1 MQKNTQEQ
9 SSTSARHFK
18 QITHPMRQLIEKWH
32 KEKVASAEIAQRLG
46 VHRSTIYRELKRG
59 KVTHINSQLEQY
71 TTYSADFASDRHEE
85 NMTAKGPALK
95 IGADHDLVQRFN
107 HLVLK
112 HKCSLYAAR
121 TLLIEQ
127 GVNVKVSIRTLYN
140 YVHHHGFP
148 LLPHQLIQGPRKPR
162 KQGIRKR
169 LSHNNLKGR
178 SIEERPAHINNR
190 SEVGHHEMDT
200 VVGPPGSG
208 KVLLVLTERVTRF
221 EHIVLMPDKTAK
233 SVCRALDRLE
243 RFYGSR
249 FKDLFKSIT
258 CDNGCEFADSEG
270 IAKSCRRK
278 GDRTLLFYAH
288 PYCASERG
296 SNENA
301 NRLIRRFLPKGTNL
315 SSLKQED
322 VDHLASW
329 MNRYPRKILD
339 GHSPLNLAKEY
350 NFHFRKI
357 SA

>member
-9 SSTSARHFK
+9 SSTSPRHFK
-18 QITHPMRQLIEKWH
+18 QITHSMRQYIERWRKQ
-32 KEKVASAEIAQRLG
+32 KVPCKEIAQRLE
-46 VHRSTIYRELKRG
+46 VHRSTIYRELRRG
-59 KVTHINSQLEQY
+59 AVTHINSQLEQY
-71 TTYSADFASDRHEE
+71 TTYSADFASDRHDE

-95 IGADHDLVQRFN
+95 IGAAHNLIQRFN
-107 HLVLK
+107 DLVLN

-121 TLLIEQ
+121 AILIDQ
-127 GVNVKVSIRTLYN
+127 GVDVKVSIRTLYN

-148 LLPHQLIQGPRKPR
+148 LLPNQLIQGPRKPR
-162 KQGIRKR
+162 KPGIRKR
-169 LSHNNLKGR
+169 LAHNNLKGR
-178 SIEERPAHINNR
+178 SIEERPIHINNR
-190 SEVGHHEMDT
+190 SEIGHHEMDT

-208 KVLLVLTERVTRF
+208 KVLFVLTERVTRS
-221 EHIVLMPDKTAK
+221 EHIILMPDKTAK

-249 FKDLFKSIT
+249 FNTLFKSLT
-258 CDNGCEFADSEG
+258 CDNGCEFADAEG
-270 IAKSCRRK
+270 ITKYCRRK

-301 NRLIRRFLPKGTNL
+301 NRLVRRFLPKGTNL
-315 SSLKQED
+315 SSLRQED

-329 MNRYPRKILD
+329 MNRYPRKLLN
-339 GHSPLNLAKEY
+339 GHSPLNLTKEY

-357 SA
+357 LA